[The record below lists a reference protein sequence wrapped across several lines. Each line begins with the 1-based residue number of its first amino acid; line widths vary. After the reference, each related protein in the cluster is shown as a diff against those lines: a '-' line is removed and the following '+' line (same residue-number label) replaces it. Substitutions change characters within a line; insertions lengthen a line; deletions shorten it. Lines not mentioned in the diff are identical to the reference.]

1 MLINLSADGQIL
13 RFLADDDGFVELLIA
28 KVTVR
33 IFPALCSKPVTEKGP
48 IHANYHHRIKTSQMQ
63 TTLQCY

>member
-13 RFLADDDGFVELLIA
+13 RFLADDDDFVELLIA

-33 IFPALCSKPVTEKGP
+33 LLSNPL
-48 IHANYHHRIKTSQMQ
+48 
-63 TTLQCY
+63 LQRT

>member
-13 RFLADDDGFVELLIA
+13 KFLADNDDFVELLIA

-33 IFPALCSKPVTEKGP
+33 LYPGLVERNELS
-48 IHANYHHRIKTSQMQ
+48 
-63 TTLQCY
+63 

>member
-13 RFLADDDGFVELLIA
+13 RFLADDDDFVELLIA

-33 IFPALCSKPVTEKGP
+33 LSLTS
-48 IHANYHHRIKTSQMQ
+48 YSRIGS
-63 TTLQCY
+63 

>member
-13 RFLADDDGFVELLIA
+13 RFLADDDDFVELLIA

-33 IFPALCSKPVTEKGP
+33 YPQPVAAEQQRKKRLKLTTTE
-48 IHANYHHRIKTSQMQ
+48 
-63 TTLQCY
+63 